1 MTLAETC
8 DRIEA
13 ALERRS
19 RFESIWR
26 CVCGPRDIELRQE
39 LEMHLGTLVEL
50 GELKHPR
57 HTRWSSEFR
66 ETCERFEAL
75 KARVVEAVK

>member
-13 ALERRS
+13 ALE
-19 RFESIWR
+19 ELD
-26 CVCGPRDIELRQE
+26 VLENLCGDDYSSSAVNWCSECLT
-39 LEMHLGTLVEL
+39 TLVEL
-50 GELKHPR
+50 GETKHPR

-75 KARVVEAVK
+75 KARVEEAVGK